1 MERQR
6 LQSTTSQ
13 SMRRAQTRETQCS
26 EGGEK
31 TQPEDTRGDAS
42 GVRDQLPPQ
51 YSTSGPMPPALSASS
66 GSTSEHSHLTAIWI
80 RCSIYWVVG
89 GTGHSDVVV
98 ALVVR
103 SSRMVSQQ
111 CAWELRRY
119 IKEALAAILAAM
131 PWNATGLSG
140 TVHACKHGTI
150 RHNGTAQDGMGPSA
164 ATSKTAGCGS

>member
-1 MERQR
+1 MARQR

-42 GVRDQLPPQ
+42 GVRDQLPTQ
-51 YSTSGPMPPALSASS
+51 YSTSGPMPRALSASS
-66 GSTSEHSHLTAIWI
+66 GSTSEHSHLTAICI
-80 RCSIYWVVG
+80 RCSICWMVG

-111 CAWELRRY
+111 CAWDLRRY
-119 IKEALAAILAAM
+119 IKEALAAIMAAM
-131 PWNATGLSG
+131 PGNETERNG
-140 TVHACKHGTI
+140 TKLNEKPSI
-150 RHNGTAQDGMGPSA
+150 YKHNGTVWNSTERYA
-164 ATSKTAGCGS
+164 AVS

>member
-1 MERQR
+1 
-6 LQSTTSQ
+6 
-13 SMRRAQTRETQCS
+13 MRRAQTRETQCS

-51 YSTSGPMPPALSASS
+51 YSTSGPMPLALSASS

-80 RCSIYWVVG
+80 RCSICWVVG

-111 CAWELRRY
+111 CAWDLRRY
-119 IKEALAAILAAM
+119 IKEAVAAILAAM
-131 PWNATGLSG
+131 RWNVTGLNG
-140 TVHACKHGTI
+140 TVQRSKARIIQHCRTMW
-150 RHNGTAQDGMGPSA
+150 NGTEQSA
-164 ATSKTAGCGS
+164 YIF

>member
-31 TQPEDTRGDAS
+31 TRPEDTRGDAS

-66 GSTSEHSHLTAIWI
+66 GSTSEHSHLTVIWI
-80 RCSIYWVVG
+80 RCSICWVVG

-103 SSRMVSQQ
+103 SSRIVSQQ
-111 CAWELRRY
+111 CAWDLRRY
-119 IKEALAAILAAM
+119 TKEALAAKVAAM
-131 PWNATGLSG
+131 PWNATGLYGTLPRWTRGKNQRYG
-140 TVHACKHGTI
+140 TV
-150 RHNGTAQDGMGPSA
+150 
-164 ATSKTAGCGS
+164 